1 MNKLMGIVSLIMVG
15 ILAVVVVRCPI
26 SSHIP
31 NSLQEFK
38 FNYCEQMDVSRD
50 IEKIRAIIP
59 NGNITLIG
67 TEGNQFKVEGEIY
80 IKAKNE
86 RQAQEIFEDYG
97 AINSHLAYIQFE
109 AQKAM
114 NESGQH
120 LTKSHLTITLP
131 QEMVLELEITKG
143 NVNAS
148 RM

>member
-15 ILAVVVVRCPI
+15 ILAVVVARCPI
-26 SSHIP
+26 STNMPI
-31 NSLQEFK
+31 SLQEFK

-67 TEGNQFKVEGEIY
+67 TEDNQFKVEGEVY

-86 RQAQEIFEDYG
+86 KEAQEIFKDYG

-109 AQKAM
+109 AKKAL

-120 LTKSHLTITLP
+120 QTKSDLTITLP
-131 QEMVLELEITKG
+131 QEMVLELEINKG
-143 NVNAS
+143 NVKANH
-148 RM
+148 M